1 MPIYEYKCEDCG
13 TVSEFI
19 VFSADEEVACRSCS
33 SKKLSK
39 LMSAHNTTSSS
50 GPAPM
55 PGFGGGCCGD
65 PGTCGSPGG
74 CCAC

>member
-1 MPIYEYKCEDCG
+1 
-13 TVSEFI
+13 VSEFI